1 MRSLQ
6 LSYSLVAFLLA
17 AQFVLFSGC
26 SAVKKPG
33 TDALST
39 SIVWSGIV
47 EIDQDMVF
55 PQEIELV
62 ILPGT
67 EIVFLPAVPE
77 RDTFRGHPN
86 FTGYELIVYGR
97 VTALGTAERPIVFR
111 AADSEAE
118 AGSWG
123 GINLVKSNGSRFEYC
138 LFKQAD
144 SANHSQMSD
153 VAVEHSIFED
163 NLVGV
168 RFHDSQ
174 ILVESNLFQQNRT
187 AIRFHFGSPV
197 ICLNVIRNNERG
209 VFISSYPLEYHIE
222 NNSFIQN
229 RRGNV
234 ILGEEVPDDVQMPR
248 NYWGTTD
255 SSLIADSFYDGRRDD
270 YIGLV
275 KFEPFRTEPFAG
287 SGVSWSR

>member
-1 MRSLQ
+1 MRPLHLSHLLLSLF
-6 LSYSLVAFLLA
+6 LVI
-17 AQFVLFSGC
+17 QVVFVSGC
-26 SAVKKPG
+26 STAMQRD
-33 TDALST
+33 TNNLST
-39 SIVWSGIV
+39 SIVWSGVV

-55 PQEIELV
+55 PQESELT

-67 EIVFLPAVPE
+67 EIVFMQVDPE

-86 FTGYELIVYGR
+86 FTGYELIIYGR
-97 VTALGTAERPIVFR
+97 VSALGTAEQPIIFR
-111 AADSEAE
+111 AADSDAG

-123 GINLVKSNGSRFEYC
+123 GINLVESSGSRFEYC

-144 SANHSQMSD
+144 SAIHSQMSD
-153 VAVEHSIFED
+153 VAVERSIFEN

-174 ILVESNLFQQNRT
+174 ILIENNLFQQNRT

-209 VFISSYPLEYHIE
+209 LFISSYPREYHIE
-222 NNSFIQN
+222 NNSFLQN

-255 SSLIADSFYDGRRDD
+255 SERIADSFYDGQRDD
-270 YIGLV
+270 YIGMV
-275 KFEPFRTEPFAG
+275 RFKPFRTEPYAG